1 MRLVLSCA
9 RLGAVAGSADVRSRD
24 EADVVD
30 ALGVLCVVVSISER
44 SWACEDEEPALCL
57 DGVEGGCSFRRERAS
72 LRR

>member
-30 ALGVLCVVVSISER
+30 ALGVLCVVVSISE
-44 SWACEDEEPALCL
+44 
-57 DGVEGGCSFRRERAS
+57 
-72 LRR
+72 